1 MKHSFGIL
9 CILVSFFLV
18 SQVIGLLVTSQYIDF
33 SSSVNGVTVWKS
45 LPQLGSVPFERPD
58 VNPNVV
64 PIYLLFGI
72 LVGTLFVW
80 FFSRI
85 QSVWLWKIWFF
96 SAVFMCL
103 YISFFSFMN
112 QKFALAIALLLSAL
126 KVFRP
131 SVIVHNLSEVF
142 LYGGLAAIF
151 VPMLNLFSAFTLLIL
166 ISLYDAYAVWKSEH
180 MIALAKFQM
189 KSKLFAGLL

>member
-131 SVIVHNLSEVF
+131 SVIVHNLSDGIGCFGKEEEVYSESFRSTKIKCDKEKVICLRFFFMAVLPQF
-142 LYGGLAAIF
+142 LFLC
-151 VPMLNLFSAFTLLIL
+151 
-166 ISLYDAYAVWKSEH
+166 
-180 MIALAKFQM
+180 
-189 KSKLFAGLL
+189 